1 MIEKKLVEN
10 EKEFLKVK
18 KQHNI
23 QYCVKIRIIKNK
35 NFKYNKNVS

>member
-23 QYCVKIRIIKNK
+23 QYCVKIQKNNSK
-35 NFKYNKNVS
+35 NFK